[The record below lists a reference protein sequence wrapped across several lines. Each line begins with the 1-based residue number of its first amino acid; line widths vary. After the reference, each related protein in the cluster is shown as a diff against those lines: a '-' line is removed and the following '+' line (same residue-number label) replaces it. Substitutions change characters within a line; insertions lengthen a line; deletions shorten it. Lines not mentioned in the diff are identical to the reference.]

1 MVRNIFIGLSAMLQP
16 LLSKQRWLKVV
27 RPDQSCLNVQ
37 RLGAMYSVPVAIKLI
52 TGPASHDLEFG
63 ILLRIAKEQ
72 TNILFGDYIA
82 EPKGQRNEPPRFG
95 VFVRQ
100 PPPLIA
106 SRHQSNPGSQPN

>member
-16 LLSKQRWLKVV
+16 LLSEQHLVEVAK
-27 RPDQSCLNVQ
+27 PDRSCLNLQ

-72 TNILFGDYIA
+72 TNILFEDYIA
-82 EPKGQRNEPPRFG
+82 DPRGQHAMN
-95 VFVRQ
+95 
-100 PPPLIA
+100 PLDLVCLLDN
-106 SRHQSNPGSQPN
+106 HHL